1 MTLWLVVFSSS
12 SQVMIIAPILPDIS
26 QELGFPLS
34 WLGLLVASYAA
45 AVGVFAL
52 LTGPVSDRL
61 GRRPVLLA
69 GSLLMTAALCL
80 HLLAGSFASLLI
92 LRALA
97 GAAGGI
103 LSGAAVAFV
112 GDYFPSNR
120 RGWANAWIMSGVAGG
135 QMAGIPLGTL
145 LSEHFGFRSPFLV
158 FAVTMAFATALVWWT
173 IPQLQTPASSDKL
186 TLGSALA
193 GYRSLLNRSSVR
205 AAVLAYL
212 LMFLG
217 ISLYMIYLPAW
228 LETSFSFAAASIA
241 ALFLVGGI
249 ANVLAGPRAGR
260 FSDTQGRRPVIL
272 SASLGITLLMAAT
285 PLVAVWS
292 WSIYGLFFFIM
303 GLFASRASPFQSLL
317 TELVSG
323 EQRGS
328 LMGLTMATGQ
338 LGFGVGGALAGV
350 VYVHLGFIT
359 NSLLGALTALLAAG
373 LVWRYLPETLSAGS
387 PTVPVQPDACNIL
400 GAPDALCG
408 PCPEAGHMA
417 RSLQEVCAEKAKLQA

>member
-1 MTLWLVVFSSS
+1 
-12 SQVMIIAPILPDIS
+12 MIIAPILPDIS

-80 HLLAGSFASLLI
+80 HLLAGSFASILM

-103 LSGAAVAFV
+103 LSGAAAAFV

-249 ANVLAGPRAGR
+249 ANVLAGPRAGQVLR
-260 FSDTQGRRPVIL
+260 HSGSPPGHPVGL
-272 SASLGITLLMAAT
+272 ARHYSVNGGNPPWL
-285 PLVAVWS
+285 P
-292 WSIYGLFFFIM
+292 YGLGPSTDCF
-303 GLFASRASPFQSLL
+303 SSLWDCL
-317 TELVSG
+317 LPAPVLSK
-323 EQRGS
+323 
-328 LMGLTMATGQ
+328 
-338 LGFGVGGALAGV
+338 
-350 VYVHLGFIT
+350 VY
-359 NSLLGALTALLAAG
+359 
-373 LVWRYLPETLSAGS
+373 
-387 PTVPVQPDACNIL
+387 
-400 GAPDALCG
+400 
-408 PCPEAGHMA
+408 
-417 RSLQEVCAEKAKLQA
+417 

>member
-1 MTLWLVVFSSS
+1 
-12 SQVMIIAPILPDIS
+12 MIIAPILPDIS

-80 HLLAGSFASLLI
+80 HLLAGSFASILM

-103 LSGAAVAFV
+103 LSGAAAAFV

-217 ISLYMIYLPAW
+217 ILLYMIYLPA
-228 LETSFSFAAASIA
+228 
-241 ALFLVGGI
+241 
-249 ANVLAGPRAGR
+249 LA
-260 FSDTQGRRPVIL
+260 
-272 SASLGITLLMAAT
+272 
-285 PLVAVWS
+285 
-292 WSIYGLFFFIM
+292 
-303 GLFASRASPFQSLL
+303 
-317 TELVSG
+317 
-323 EQRGS
+323 
-328 LMGLTMATGQ
+328 
-338 LGFGVGGALAGV
+338 
-350 VYVHLGFIT
+350 
-359 NSLLGALTALLAAG
+359 
-373 LVWRYLPETLSAGS
+373 
-387 PTVPVQPDACNIL
+387 
-400 GAPDALCG
+400 
-408 PCPEAGHMA
+408 
-417 RSLQEVCAEKAKLQA
+417 

>member
-26 QELGFPLS
+26 KELGFPLS
-34 WLGLLVASYAA
+34 WLGLLAASYA
-45 AVGVFAL
+45 
-52 LTGPVSDRL
+52 
-61 GRRPVLLA
+61 
-69 GSLLMTAALCL
+69 L
-80 HLLAGSFASLLI
+80 HLLAGSFASILL

-103 LSGAAVAFV
+103 LSGAAAAFV

-120 RGWANAWIMSGVAGG
+120 RGWANAWIMTGLAGG

-145 LSEHFGFRSPFLV
+145 LSEHFGFRSPFLA
-158 FAVTMAFATALVWWT
+158 FAITMAFATALVWWT
-173 IPQLQTPASSDKL
+173 IPQLQTIPSSGGL
-186 TLGSALA
+186 TLASALE
-193 GYRSLLNRSSVR
+193 GYRGLLNQSSVR
-205 AAVLAYL
+205 AAVLSYL
-212 LMFLG
+212 LIFLG

-228 LETSFSFAAASIA
+228 LEASFSFAAASIA
-241 ALFLVGGI
+241 GLFLVGGI

-260 FSDTQGRRPVIL
+260 FSDTLGRRPVIL
-272 SASLGITLLMAAT
+272 SASAGIALLMAAT
-285 PLVAVWS
+285 PLIAVWS
-292 WSIYGLFFFIM
+292 WSIYGLFFVIM

-323 EQRGS
+323 EQRG
-328 LMGLTMATGQ
+328 LMMGLTMATGQ

-350 VYVHLGFIT
+350 VYVHLGFVT
-359 NSLLGALTALLAAG
+359 NALLGALTALLAAG
-373 LVWRYLPETLSAGS
+373 LVWRYLPETLPAE
-387 PTVPVQPDACNIL
+387 PQAAPIQPDPCNIL

-417 RSLQEVCAEKAKLQA
+417 RSLQEACAEKARP